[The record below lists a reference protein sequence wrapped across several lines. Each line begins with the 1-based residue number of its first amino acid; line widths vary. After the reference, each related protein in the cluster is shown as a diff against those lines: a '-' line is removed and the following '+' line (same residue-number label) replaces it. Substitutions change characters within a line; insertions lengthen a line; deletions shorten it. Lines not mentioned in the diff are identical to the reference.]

1 MLSINFMIKTMI
13 MNFTSLHKII
23 NNNKKVSKLLKFVN
37 LGQCFLSGTDIII
50 ILDYFSVINFIA
62 FQTKTIMLTSID
74 IFLSYF

>member
-37 LGQCFLSGTDIII
+37 LDQYFLSGTDIII

-62 FQTKTIMLTSID
+62 FQTKTIMLTSIA
-74 IFLSYF
+74 ILLSYF